1 MTHISFWANGW
12 QKRKIPNKNC
22 IKNSKTE
29 RRSIFS
35 CLSRGVRTAVGT
47 VFSSTELR
55 VASQLENSPDP
66 ARSPGWI
73 QEIKPLKPTWLLPHP
88 HKSSVI
94 VPDYTRRCYGHNG
107 WLSAVWQTWPGLQM
121 VNLTEGAEYSE
132 ATCWNSCV
140 FSTCCPCSLQ
150 QTTLCPLTGGHQ
162 TPCASIP

>member
-1 MTHISFWANGW
+1 MSHISFWANGW
-12 QKRKIPNKNC
+12 QKRKIPNKNW
-22 IKNSKTE
+22 IKKLKDWE
-29 RRSIFS
+29 KKYIF
-35 CLSRGVRTAVGT
+35 LSQPWSADCCGYSLQLHGAPGGIP
-47 VFSSTELR
+47 
-55 VASQLENSPDP
+55 LENSPDP

-150 QTTLCPLTGGHQ
+150 QTTLCPLTAGYQ